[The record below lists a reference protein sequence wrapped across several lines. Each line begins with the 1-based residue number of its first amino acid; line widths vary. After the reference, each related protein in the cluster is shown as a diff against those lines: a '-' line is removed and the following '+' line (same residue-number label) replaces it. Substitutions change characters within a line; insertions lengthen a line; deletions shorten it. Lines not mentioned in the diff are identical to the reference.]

1 VITVEPVVLEGAL
14 VRLEPLS
21 EHHAAGLAKH
31 GEDEIFRF
39 FGAIRPQHNDP
50 QDASEFVRRM
60 NDMPGVVP
68 FAIVLKETGETIG
81 CTTYMDI
88 RPQHDGLEIGMTWIG
103 RAHQR
108 TGVNTECKLLLLTHA
123 FEKIGCARV
132 QLKTDLRNVQSQAA
146 IERIGGVKEGVLRKH
161 MIMPDG
167 FLRETVMYSIISS
180 EWPEC
185 KARLEAMRE
194 RAGVRNS

>member
-1 VITVEPVVLEGAL
+1 M
-14 VRLEPLS
+14 RLEPLA
-21 EHHAAGLAKH
+21 ERHAEGLATH

-39 FGAIRPQHNDP
+39 FGAIRPQHNDVE
-50 QDASEFVRRM
+50 DAREFVRRM
-60 NDMPGVVP
+60 NALPDVLP
-68 FAIVLKETGETIG
+68 FAIVLKETDEAIG

-88 RPQHDGLEIGMTWIG
+88 RPQHDGLEIGMTWVG
-103 RAHQR
+103 RALQR

-123 FEKIGCARV
+123 FEQIGCARV
-132 QLKTDLRNVQSQAA
+132 QLKTDMRNVQSQAA

-167 FLRETVMYSIISS
+167 FLRDTVLYSIISS

-185 KARLEAMRE
+185 KVRLEAMRE
-194 RAGVRNS
+194 RLHTTLPQ